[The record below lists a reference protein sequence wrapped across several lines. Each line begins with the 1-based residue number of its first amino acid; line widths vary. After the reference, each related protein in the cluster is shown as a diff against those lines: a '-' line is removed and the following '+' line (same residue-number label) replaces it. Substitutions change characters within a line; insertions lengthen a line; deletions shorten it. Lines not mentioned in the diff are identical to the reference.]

1 MVQLTLVKLRE
12 MLREPEAIFWIFAF
26 PVLLALAL
34 GIAFRAGGSEVL
46 SVAVQEGPRDAW
58 AVEALEA
65 DPRLRAATLDAETA
79 RGHLR
84 TGRVALVV
92 VPGEEWTYWYDPTRP
107 EGRRARLVVDHV
119 LQESAGRRSVL
130 PAADREMTEKGSRY
144 IDFLIPGL
152 LGMNLMTTGMWS
164 IGFYAVNARQK
175 RLLKRMLATPMRK
188 SHYLLSQLTGR
199 LVFLVLEVGALVLFA
214 RLVFDVPL
222 QRARSDD
229 LRRHGTPRGQPA
241 EDDRG
246 RVGSDERRDD
256 ADVDPLRDLLLHLP
270 LPGGDAAVRPGPAVD
285 GDQRRAA
292 RGDDR
297 RGGAAGRW
305 RRAGALHGVGRGR
318 VPRRAVPVPLELMPA
333 PGAVSGPEPAGSTA
347 RRCRQIRGR
356 SGNPARSPG

>member
-1 MVQLTLVKLRE
+1 MVQLTLFKLRE

-34 GIAFRAGGSEVL
+34 GIAFRSGGAEVL

-58 AVEALEA
+58 ALEVLDG
-65 DPRLRAATLDAETA
+65 DPRLRAASLDRETA
-79 RGHLR
+79 RSHLR

-107 EGRRARLVVDHV
+107 EARRARLVADLV

-188 SHYLLSQLTGR
+188 SHFLLSQLTGR
-199 LVFLVLEVGALVLFA
+199 LVFLLLEVGALVLFA
-214 RLVFDVPL
+214 RWVFDVPL
-222 QRARSDD
+222 RGSIFALSVVSVLGAMTFAGMGLLVASRPKTIEGVSGLMNVVMMPMWILSGIFFATSRFPEVMQPFVQALPLTAINDALRAVMIDGATLLD
-229 LRRHGTPRGQPA
+229 
-241 EDDRG
+241 
-246 RVGSDERRDD
+246 VGGE
-256 ADVDPLRDLLLHLP
+256 LLLATAW
-270 LPGGDAAVRPGPAVD
+270 GVAAFL
-285 GDQRRAA
+285 AA
-292 RGDDR
+292 LFLF
-297 RGGAAGRW
+297 RW
-305 RRAGALHGVGRGR
+305 
-318 VPRRAVPVPLELMPA
+318 
-333 PGAVSGPEPAGSTA
+333 
-347 RRCRQIRGR
+347 
-356 SGNPARSPG
+356 N